1 MAETASEVSRSLV
14 PTRMRQVYA
23 RFADVVERVHDFD
36 GFFVRDFG
44 VGSGVVLKR

>member
-1 MAETASEVSRSLV
+1 MANI
-14 PTRMRQVYA
+14 PRQGVVDGLA
-23 RFADVVERVHDFD
+23 VVLQFGDVVERVHDFD